1 MGNHP
6 TQSLL
11 TIVVI
16 AVMSAAVTGVA
27 WYMNYQAIHASADQF
42 ARIKGQSLLQLIQT
56 TRLWNSQ
63 HGGVYVPVTDST
75 QPNLYLSIGDRDI
88 TDSLGRQLTKVNPAY
103 MTRQISELLGGGV
116 KLRMTSLNPLNPVNE
131 PDEWER
137 RALLEFQAQHQ
148 PELMELVG
156 EEYRYIAPLYV
167 KAPCLQCHQRQGY
180 ALGDLR
186 GGMSFR
192 FPVSD
197 SQSLVEQQVLRSTR
211 FHVMA
216 FFIIFALG
224 SGLFLSVNFYN
235 AKLRASN
242 ARNQSLEVELR
253 IDGLTGV
260 LNHNAIVEVAE
271 QELKRALRGY
281 GEMCV
286 MMVDLD
292 HFKRVNDSYGHQA
305 GDEVLAST
313 TDMIRHHLRE
323 VDVMG
328 RYGGEEFLVVLPGTS
343 LENALVVAERIR
355 EAIAEQK
362 ITLEDGRSVSITAS
376 FGLAQR
382 IDDDAD
388 VVKRLIRRADEALY
402 DAKRGGRDR
411 VVASCGLSPT

>member
-56 TRLWNSQ
+56 TRLWNSK

-75 QPNLYLSIGDRDI
+75 QPNPYLSIGDRDI

-167 KAPCLQCHQRQGY
+167 KVPCLQCHQRQGY

-313 TDMIRHHLRE
+313 TDMICHHLRE

-382 IDDDAD
+382 IDTDAD

-411 VVASCGLSPT
+411 VVASCGLSPA